1 MNAKKINFNHCKLE
15 IKNKKRDRE
24 RERKILRTKKII
36 KEIKLNICRKSS
48 SKNESSSESKALM
61 ERMGRNTLMIVI
73 VLDLPPCYV
82 HGYLLV

>member
-1 MNAKKINFNHCKLE
+1 MYAKKINFNHCKLE
-15 IKNKKRDRE
+15 IKNKKIDRG
-24 RERKILRTKKII
+24 REKRIVRTKKII

-48 SKNESSSESKALM
+48 ERAKSLSSKSEAKISMRTNRLM
-61 ERMGRNTLMIVI
+61 VVI